1 MYTGTKLRI
10 KLSVSET
17 FEIAKT
23 TFNVVGATGKRISR
37 KAAVMAI
44 NNHGKKRHKDDCL
57 PA

>member
-10 KLSVSET
+10 KLSVSEI

-37 KAAVMAI
+37 KAAIMAI
-44 NNHGKKRHKDDCL
+44 NNHG
-57 PA
+57 